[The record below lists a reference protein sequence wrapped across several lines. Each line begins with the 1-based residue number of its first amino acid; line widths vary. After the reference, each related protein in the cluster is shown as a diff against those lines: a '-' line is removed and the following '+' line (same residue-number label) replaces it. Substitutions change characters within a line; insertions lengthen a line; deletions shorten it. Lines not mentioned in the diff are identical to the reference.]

1 MLPHFCAS
9 FHLDLVLMG
18 IDTEPGDQS
27 NLRGRVTHRY
37 IEGDDVCS
45 FNQGSIFN
53 YCSLVSP
60 GPCQPQESGGVRF
73 VMIYSN
79 S

>member
-1 MLPHFCAS
+1 MTNPISEAESL
-9 FHLDLVLMG
+9 
-18 IDTEPGDQS
+18 ID
-27 NLRGRVTHRY
+27 

-53 YCSLVSP
+53 YCSLASP